1 MTILLWP
8 IIFTVI
14 RINVQ
19 ATVCAGQI
27 LDQNVEE
34 AIILLYDLTIII
46 APLFECNKTLAAAD
60 GCCCW
65 LTTVMLIQI
74 LFAIVR
80 ISGGL
85 VVTRPPSHHRSPIEA
100 PLKMAPRGD
109 QFVINYYWCR
119 GELVMGLRGNTWSP
133 ASPAQPHLASFTW
146 GQPHDASNQQQPRFK
161 WRLELEKLLSLPCF
175 QKLNK
180 SEEIIV
186 LRTEA

>member
-14 RINVQ
+14 RINAQ
-19 ATVCAGQI
+19 ETVCAGQI

-34 AIILLYDLTIII
+34 AIILLYVPSPSSLLHCLNVIK
-46 APLFECNKTLAAAD
+46 PRAAAD

-133 ASPAQPHLASFTW
+133 ASPGPASPRDNLMMPATS
-146 GQPHDASNQQQPRFK
+146 SNQGLNGGWSWRSCWVCCVFK
-161 WRLELEKLLSLPCF
+161 SLTN
-175 QKLNK
+175 QRK
-180 SEEIIV
+180 
-186 LRTEA
+186 